1 MKGSRWVVGFDASA
15 AARTCAN
22 MHALDMVSER
32 VSGTAEHKS
41 FAQVKGSYV
50 SPIPYAYTYSLH
62 CSSFFGLPYR
72 IRIIYLVKPKKE
84 LQWRL

>member
-1 MKGSRWVVGFDASA
+1 MKGSRWVVGFDAFA

-22 MHALDMVSER
+22 MRALDMVSER

-50 SPIPYAYTYSLH
+50 SPIPIVSIVVPFL
-62 CSSFFGLPYR
+62 G
-72 IRIIYLVKPKKE
+72 YLIGSVLYIWLNQK
-84 LQWRL
+84 RNYNGDCR